1 MKRIFFALPLLALA
15 TSMVVAQAPSSTQ
28 PDPNQQNKPGQT
40 SQTETQN
47 NTAGSISGN
56 ASPTNNAPGAA

>member
-28 PDPNQQNKPGQT
+28 PDPNQQNKLVST
-40 SQTETQN
+40 RLR
-47 NTAGSISGN
+47 AL
-56 ASPTNNAPGAA
+56 